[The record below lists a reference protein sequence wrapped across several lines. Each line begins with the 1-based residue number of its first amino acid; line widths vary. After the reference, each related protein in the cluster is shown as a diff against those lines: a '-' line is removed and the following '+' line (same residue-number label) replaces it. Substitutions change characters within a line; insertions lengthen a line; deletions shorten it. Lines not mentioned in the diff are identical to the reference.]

1 VRQTFDDQVERD
13 LREVVKISHFYSR
26 FVSHKIVEMSY
37 KTQQPYEERNNPT
50 NIIMALHQA
59 FDTPNL
65 LKAIEL
71 IRQVDERKYS
81 TKEMLNMLTSII
93 ETK

>member
-1 VRQTFDDQVERD
+1 
-13 LREVVKISHFYSR
+13 
-26 FVSHKIVEMSY
+26 MSY